1 MLGVPQAW
9 GQGRGE
15 SYTLFQTLPI
25 PEEILLIFVCGKSS
39 LLLDNVNI
47 VYESLGRRAAVL

>member
-9 GQGRGE
+9 GKGRGE

-25 PEEILLIFVCGKSS
+25 VQGQPEKNDGG
-39 LLLDNVNI
+39 LDLTAI
-47 VYESLGRRAAVL
+47 